1 MLTIWKTIS
10 TMKLLNSIQSFFKEG
25 THVEEKSGYLAT
37 PIQNP
42 SQGTL
47 DNAFYFN
54 NPEWAEEYL
63 KYCHRSDTFKSRWS
77 AALGNLENKIVV
89 DIGCGPGNIFA
100 TVEQRP
106 KALIGVDVAA
116 TSLKLA
122 RQFGYTPVLADATR
136 LPFISGFADVVTLN
150 ATLHHCDDMEVI
162 LREAARLVKPGGK
175 IITDHDPQLSAWNYK
190 GAARLLWVS
199 RLLIYKIMGQG
210 FHKSSKQQLAA
221 LASEIHHKPG
231 HGVTK
236 ELFTDILTP
245 LGFTINIYPHN
256 HDLGDELFEGVQG
269 KAQFKYRMGNIL
281 SGRNPKAEQS
291 ALSLMLFGRKE
302 LI

>member
-1 MLTIWKTIS
+1 MELF
-10 TMKLLNSIQSFFKEG
+10 NSIQSFFKEG
-25 THVEEKSGYLAT
+25 TPIEEKADYLVT
-37 PIQNP
+37 PIISP

-54 NPEWAEEYL
+54 NREWAEEYL
-63 KYCHRSDTFKSRWS
+63 EYCHRSQAFKRRWA
-77 AALGNLENKIVV
+77 AALGNLESKIVV

-106 KALIGVDVAA
+106 RVLIGVDVAA
-116 TSLKLA
+116 TSLQLA
-122 RQFGYTPVLADATR
+122 RQFGYTPVLADASR
-136 LPFISGFADVVTLN
+136 LPFISGFADIVALN
-150 ATLHHCDDMEVI
+150 ATLHHCDDMEAV
-162 LREAARLVKPGGK
+162 LREVARIVKPGGR
-175 IITDHDPQLSAWNYK
+175 IITDHDPQLGAWNYK
-190 GAARLLWVS
+190 GVAKLLWVS
-199 RLLIYKIMGQG
+199 RLFIYKIIGQG

-236 ELFTDILTP
+236 ELFTSILTP

-256 HDLGDELFEGVQG
+256 HDLGDEVFHGVKG
-269 KAQFKYRMGNIL
+269 KADFKYRMGNIL

-291 ALSLMLFGRKE
+291 ALSLMCLAVKTE
-302 LI
+302 SLK